1 MNEFGTNLG
10 GAMAS
15 EASKYQLT
23 EDEVHKLISTAN
35 NRRNRLIIELL
46 AFTGCRRGEL
56 ILLRRMDINLEKNI
70 IRMPTIKRRKG
81 TPYENCRTVPIIS
94 EKLKMDL
101 EFYLEVTDLKYKP
114 SRYSRLLQRVQNRNE
129 NGLTDVRINQIV
141 ADISDK
147 AGVKSPNPHRKHVHP
162 HMFRHNFVR
171 FARRYGLNHKAI
183 SQIIGHQSVATTMD
197 LYGIPDENE
206 LIEEASK
213 MRGYGEVKL
222 GLKWRKV

>member
-1 MNEFGTNLG
+1 MFMNEFGTSLA

-23 EDEVHKLISTAN
+23 ENEVHKLISTAK
-35 NRRNRLIIELL
+35 NRRDRLIIELL

-56 ILLRRMDINLEKNI
+56 VLLRRMDINLEKNI

-81 TPYENCRTVPIIS
+81 TPYENCRTVPIIN

-101 EFYLEVTDLKYKP
+101 ESYLELTELKYKP
-114 SRYSRLLQRVQNRNE
+114 SGYSRLLQSIQDRSE
-129 NGLTDVRINQIV
+129 DGLTGVRVNQIV

-147 AGVKSPNPHRKHVHP
+147 AGIESPNPHRKHVHP

-171 FARRYGLNHKAI
+171 FARRYGLNYKAI

-206 LIEEASK
+206 LIEEANK
-213 MRGYGEVKL
+213 MRKYGDI
-222 GLKWRKV
+222 

>member
-1 MNEFGTNLG
+1 MRNGVVMNDFKTGLG

-23 EDEVHKLISTAN
+23 EEEVHRLISTAK

-46 AFTGCRRGEL
+46 VFTGCRRGEL
-56 ILLRRMDINLEKNI
+56 VLLRRMDVNLERNI
-70 IRMPTIKRRKG
+70 LRMPTIKRRKG
-81 TPYENCRTVPIIS
+81 TPYENCRTVPIIN

-101 EFYLEVTDLKYKP
+101 ESYLEVTELKYKP
-114 SRYSRLLQRVQNRNE
+114 SGYSRLLQSIQDRSE
-129 NGLTDVRINQIV
+129 DGLTDVRINQIV
-141 ADISDK
+141 ADISEN

-171 FARRYGLNHKAI
+171 FARRYGLNFKVI

-213 MRGYGEVKL
+213 MRKYGNL
-222 GLKWRKV
+222 